1 MSTRQKSAA
10 VRFLDSVG
18 GPYNFGTMLASVRE
32 GEGLSQAEMADRL
45 GVSRSHLCDIE
56 KGRKHVSPSRA
67 AEFARVLG
75 LSEKQFVRVA
85 LQELADESGIKVQ
98 VVFA

>member
-10 VRFLDSVG
+10 VRFLDSVA
-18 GPYNFGTMLASVRE
+18 GPYTFGAMLAAYRE
-32 GEGLSQAEMADRL
+32 GEELSQAEMANRL

-67 AEFARVLG
+67 ADFARTLG
-75 LSEKQFVRVA
+75 LSEKHFVRVA
-85 LQELADESGIKVQ
+85 LQELADESGINVQ